1 MQYKRSIKS
10 LAAIVLV
17 SFILAGCGISVD
29 KNKLL
34 GELSDCYPEDTF
46 TFEEMNPVGIIT
58 VTSELYPDET
68 ILLQS
73 KDDVTESTYPGKVYK
88 DYVDGFFTDLAGECF
103 EGCGIDISWV
113 GRTKFYPIE
122 EINREE
128 FMERYVYD
136 ESDQAKMAAV
146 QYAVEDLIVDEMGLE
161 LAFEGTRF
169 SDLCRVAWH
178 RRAEGAG
185 DYTDYLAKRV
195 AKRHTGEIDEALR
208 SRLMV
213 EDNWWLPIPE
223 K

>member
-17 SFILAGCGISVD
+17 SFILAECGISVD

-136 ESDQAKMAAV
+136 GEVWIHLFYSTADVFPDNDSLRDSVIA
-146 QYAVEDLIVDEMGLE
+146 LVDELDAPCSINIGIYADDE
-161 LAFEGTRF
+161 DPSERQSDVVIRVVADRADHIETIDIERTGYVYENEG
-169 SDLCRVAWH
+169 
-178 RRAEGAG
+178 
-185 DYTDYLAKRV
+185 
-195 AKRHTGEIDEALR
+195 
-208 SRLMV
+208 
-213 EDNWWLPIPE
+213 
-223 K
+223 